1 MGLLYSALQLK
12 IANALQNPQTIQE
25 LKDKLNIPHRSTL
38 YSALKGM
45 PVTCQNGYWKMETKK
60 VDILMECIEKLVDNL
75 YDGDIMTAR
84 SELRDFI

>member
-1 MGLLYSALQLK
+1 MGHLYSALQLK
-12 IANALQNPQTIQE
+12 IAKALQTPLTIKE
-25 LKDKLNIPHRSTL
+25 LGEELNVPHRSTL

-45 PVTCQNGYWKMETKK
+45 PVTCKNGYWQMETKQ
-60 VDILMECIEKLVDNL
+60 VDILMECIEKIVDEL